1 MFDEFDLQKYK
12 EKKTKS
18 IIIITITIIEPA
30 DIIRRYN
37 IILLLLC
44 MYTIGAIISYST
56 VVDRALCTSVPTPV
70 QRGTN
75 RLLGTHNV
83 QYTQVLCLHRI
94 SLLYYLVFYY
104 CCYFISLFARP
115 PIHYYVAV
123 YIHTYVDYNNNAAT
137 PVNVRVAYICII
149 CIYMYIRICIQVQV
163 YTE

>member
-18 IIIITITIIEPA
+18 IIITITIIEPA

-56 VVDRALCTSVPTPV
+56 DVDRALRTSVLTPV

-75 RLLGTHNV
+75 RLLGTHNDV

-115 PIHYYVAV
+115 PVHYYVAV
-123 YIHTYVDYNNNAAT
+123 YIYIIHTSIIIITLQHRSTCVLRTYV
-137 PVNVRVAYICII
+137 
-149 CIYMYIRICIQVQV
+149 
-163 YTE
+163 